1 MLLLLIPVILL
12 HVLAV
17 WLECKNIFDSKAN
30 IFKGKKNFLLRGC
43 YLRWCSGVVSDI
55 STYVHQKNLRLN
67 TSFHNPATL
76 ESHGDQTI
84 LKQKQSKLRL
94 CLYVNRFEAL
104 TSLRNCYWCLTD
116 FFLFMV
122 SLFYSTMSLRRF
134 GCVRS
139 CWQVRNLEYL
149 TPSKLKTMRQ
159 IQLPVPHMDWPL
171 CTRQKSA
178 WKPSDWLNKLHRYS
192 CDILGQLCQWY
203 LLRNRIQFYKTVLR
217 GCNVWMYD
225 EYSLIFYSVRQSV
238 CWLVHHTFYGACIAI
253 NHVHIWRHAHTCWQQ

>member
-1 MLLLLIPVILL
+1 
-12 HVLAV
+12 
-17 WLECKNIFDSKAN
+17 
-30 IFKGKKNFLLRGC
+30 
-43 YLRWCSGVVSDI
+43 
-55 STYVHQKNLRLN
+55 
-67 TSFHNPATL
+67 
-76 ESHGDQTI
+76 
-84 LKQKQSKLRL
+84 
-94 CLYVNRFEAL
+94 
-104 TSLRNCYWCLTD
+104 
-116 FFLFMV
+116 MV

-238 CWLVHHTFYGACIAI
+238 CWLVHHTFYGACMHCYKPCAYLK
-253 NHVHIWRHAHTCWQQ
+253 TCPHMLTTIIIMYWWTILSGKCLV